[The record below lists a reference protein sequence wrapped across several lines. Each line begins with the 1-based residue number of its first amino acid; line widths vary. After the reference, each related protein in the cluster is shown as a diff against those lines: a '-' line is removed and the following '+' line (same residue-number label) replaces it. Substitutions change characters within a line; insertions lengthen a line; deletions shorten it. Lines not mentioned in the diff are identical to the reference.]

1 MSHSSL
7 ENQINHALEVLVWS
21 KEQIESYKA
30 KHNVR
35 SVKKALR
42 PRGDPTRGQPVILS
56 RRSKSCY
63 LETATTFF
71 QRAKKISGK
80 GLLADLLDPEIV
92 QNTYDTYYCDMMP
105 DTNKTVLAAL
115 AKVHMGCRRLG
126 WVRTPSPLTEEL
138 RAHIKAYRDDGDA
151 HLPRFGYAEEDAPR
165 IVERLAQKGSS
176 FALAAE
182 IALRCGLRSAE
193 IAGLKGE
200 YIDNIHNLIYA
211 EGKGGKVRAVPI
223 PPDLV
228 ERLDLSKQYLFVP
241 SGPWKHA
248 FYGAVRRAAR
258 ELGIT
263 ISGIHRLRANWA
275 QNRYLTLTK
284 LGWTDG
290 EARDHVAKEA
300 GHERRDVTYSYIPK
314 GYS

>member
-1 MSHSSL
+1 
-7 ENQINHALEVLVWS
+7 
-21 KEQIESYKA
+21 
-30 KHNVR
+30 
-35 SVKKALR
+35 
-42 PRGDPTRGQPVILS
+42 
-56 RRSKSCY
+56 
-63 LETATTFF
+63 
-71 QRAKKISGK
+71 
-80 GLLADLLDPEIV
+80 
-92 QNTYDTYYCDMMP
+92 
-105 DTNKTVLAAL
+105 
-115 AKVHMGCRRLG
+115 
-126 WVRTPSPLTEEL
+126 
-138 RAHIKAYRDDGDA
+138 
-151 HLPRFGYAEEDAPR
+151 
-165 IVERLAQKGSS
+165 
-176 FALAAE
+176 
-182 IALRCGLRSAE
+182 LRSAE